1 MAESRNDL
9 RRAALQ
15 AVGGVLLLAGCGSGS
30 EPDTP
35 PSSRSPAEAAAE
47 TPGAPSLP
55 AAKPA
60 VSRPAGSAPHP
71 CRIQNTG
78 PLDLPAV
85 QALGTEPFWSAAVD
99 GRCVTWSTPE
109 DPAGTR
115 LWTTYEQTGGADRW
129 IGALKGVRF
138 ELSIRKGQPCSDGM
152 SDTVYPL
159 VAQVRL
165 GEEVL
170 QGCARPAARKA
181 GPVSASGNPAGR

>member
-15 AVGGVLLLAGCGSGS
+15 AAGGVLLLAGCGSGS
-30 EPDTP
+30 KPDTP
-35 PSSRSPAEAAAE
+35 PSSRSPAAA
-47 TPGAPSLP
+47 TPESPSGAVGASSPVSP
-55 AAKPA
+55 ASSKP
-60 VSRPAGSAPHP
+60 APHP
-71 CRIQNTG
+71 CRIQG
-78 PLDLPAV
+78 ALPLDLPAV

-152 SDTVYPL
+152 SDTVYSL

-165 GEEVL
+165 GQEVL
-170 QGCARPAARKA
+170 QGCARPAAQKA
-181 GPVSASGNPAGR
+181 GPVPASGNPAGR